1 VAGEKAAFGR
11 RRDVRPVVASTMRS
25 LDRGRP
31 SRIDGLMNAVVAN
44 STRFAPRR
52 MVLANSPSGGCK

>member
-1 VAGEKAAFGR
+1 MQA
-11 RRDVRPVVASTMRS
+11 

-31 SRIDGLMNAVVAN
+31 SRIDGLLNVIVAN

-52 MVLANSPSGGCK
+52 MVLAMGNRTFGA